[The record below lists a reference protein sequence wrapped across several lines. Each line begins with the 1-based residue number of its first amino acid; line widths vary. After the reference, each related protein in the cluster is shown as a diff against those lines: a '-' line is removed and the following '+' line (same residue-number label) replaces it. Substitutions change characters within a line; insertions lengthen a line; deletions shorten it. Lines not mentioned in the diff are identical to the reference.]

1 MSKWIYWST
10 LALLSCSGVVEET
23 DTGEEISLRE
33 QFIHPS
39 VEIAG
44 DLACQPADG
53 TFLDETQAI
62 DPAKQV
68 LLSSV
73 PGEVAD
79 FETGNPVED
88 ANVEIWYSD
97 QISGAADV
105 NTTSGTAA
113 TGNAGVVAA
122 ELTTC
127 TPMTYRVSTDP
138 ARGDTKVTYEA
149 HDFYAD
155 PDGVAA
161 AEFNSVS
168 TTTYSL
174 IPALLGISPDVEMS
188 IIAGGAYDCN
198 DDPIEGAM
206 VVVVDDEGKVPES
219 LLVKYFIEDFPSP
232 DQPYTSADGLWVAMD
247 VPEGNW
253 NVELWGLVAGTETL
267 LGKTALQAYGGSIN
281 ISSIYTGYGTGVKA
295 PESCLVTAQ

>member
-10 LALLSCSGVVEET
+10 LALLGCSGAVEET
-23 DTGEEISLRE
+23 DTGEETSLRE

-44 DLACQPADG
+44 DMACQPTDG
-53 TFLDETQAI
+53 TFLDEAQEI

-68 LLSSV
+68 ALSMV
-73 PGEVAD
+73 PGEVTD

-97 QISGAADV
+97 QVSGAADA
-105 NTTSGTAA
+105 NATSGTVAS
-113 TGNAGVVAA
+113 GDAGMVAA
-122 ELTTC
+122 DLTAC

-149 HDFYAD
+149 HDFYVD

-174 IPALLGISPDVEMS
+174 IPALLGISPDVDMS

-206 VVVVDDEGKVPES
+206 VVVVDDDGKVPES
-219 LLVKYFIEDFPSP
+219 LLIKYFIEDFPSP

-253 NVELWGLVAGTETL
+253 TVELWGLVNGAETL
-267 LGKTALQAYGGSIN
+267 LGKTALQAYAGSIN
-281 ISSIYTGYGTGVKA
+281 ISSIYTGYETGVKA
-295 PESCLVTAQ
+295 PASCLATAQ